1 MQETRNGCFERK
13 KHNTTLL
20 QTKIDKYIAAV
31 LLQLSLTYF
40 RSVKD
45 RVTFL
50 LLLLLLLLFEAI
62 VTNFLRLM
70 VLFYKVFIQQ

>member
-50 LLLLLLLLFEAI
+50 LLLLLLLFEAI